1 MLWNGISFNQDSIE
15 AEMPLFFI
23 VDKYLYQND
32 INYES
37 FDYIKKE

>member
-1 MLWNGISFNQDSIE
+1 MPSNGIVSNPDSIE
-15 AEMPLFFI
+15 AEIPLFI
-23 VDKYLYQND
+23 ADKYLYQND